1 MVIKKITVQLQ
12 SGLNARH
19 TVEFV
24 RKAYSFDSQI
34 NIIKNR
40 TSASG
45 RDLIGIMNI
54 AVEEGETITLIADGS
69 DEQVAADVLE
79 NFLLNKASSFF
90 LRMNNYLR

>member
-19 TVEFV
+19 TIKFV

-45 RDLIGIMNI
+45 RDMIGVMNI

-69 DEQVAADVLE
+69 DEQAAADALE
-79 NFLLNKASSFF
+79 NFLLNKDSSF
-90 LRMNNYLR
+90 LTYE